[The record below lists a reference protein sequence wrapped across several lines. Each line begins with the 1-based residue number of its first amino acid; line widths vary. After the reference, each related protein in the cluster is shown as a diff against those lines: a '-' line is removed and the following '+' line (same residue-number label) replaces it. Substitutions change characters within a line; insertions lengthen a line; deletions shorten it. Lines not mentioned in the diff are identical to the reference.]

1 MVRILGNTLK
11 NKKRIDIAL
20 TQIYGVGRKTSLMIL
35 KVLNI
40 DPSKKV
46 IELTKEDIASIRDYL
61 ENSTL
66 KFEGN
71 LRRVLYTNIKRL
83 IDIKSFRGR
92 RLVKGLPV
100 RGQRTR
106 TNSRTTRRSNFILNS
121 SK

>member
-11 NKKRIDIAL
+11 SKKRIDIAL
-20 TQIYGVGRKTSLMIL
+20 TQIYGVGKKTSLMLL
-35 KVLNI
+35 KNLNI
-40 DPSKKV
+40 NPSKKV
-46 IELTKEDIASIRDYL
+46 IELTKEDITSIRNYI
-61 ENSTL
+61 ENSSL
-66 KFEGN
+66 KFEGD
-71 LRRVLYTNIKRL
+71 LRRVIYMNIKRL

-106 TNSRTTRRSNFILNS
+106 TNSRTSRRSNFTLNN